1 MGRFELPRIA
11 PYAPQA
17 HVSTSSTTSAR
28 CYSDFLSPV
37 SGIVSGEL
45 IGAVFSKSGIT
56 DRDFSLVDIIPKVRE
71 VIINNVAIA
80 VVILVK
86 KFPAPE
92 LPNIVWLLPAPR
104 PEPIAA
110 PFPACKRITRIRKR
124 VQSTC
129 TIITAV
135 CIKINP
141 L

>member
-28 CYSDFLSPV
+28 VVYFDFLSPA
-37 SGIVSGEL
+37 SGVVTGEL
-45 IGAVFSKSGIT
+45 VADEFSKSGIT
-56 DRDFSLVDIIPKVRE
+56 ERDFSLEDNIPKVRE

-92 LPNIVWLLPAPR
+92 LPNIV
-104 PEPIAA
+104 
-110 PFPACKRITRIRKR
+110 
-124 VQSTC
+124 
-129 TIITAV
+129 
-135 CIKINP
+135 
-141 L
+141 